1 MSKDRHGAV
10 DECAKFQQCLPCALA
25 LVYTVAWATYSTP
38 SFNLIQVYQ
47 REIEAISK
55 AVSVNFWDAEIKY
68 KKVQKSRDIVH
79 LNEQCVYIKD

>member
-55 AVSVNFWDAEIKY
+55 AVSVNF
-68 KKVQKSRDIVH
+68 
-79 LNEQCVYIKD
+79 